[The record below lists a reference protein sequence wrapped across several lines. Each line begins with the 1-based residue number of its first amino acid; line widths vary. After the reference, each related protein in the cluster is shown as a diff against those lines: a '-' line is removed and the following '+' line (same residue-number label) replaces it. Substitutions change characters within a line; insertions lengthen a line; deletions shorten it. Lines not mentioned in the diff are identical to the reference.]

1 MRQLRWSGL
10 RSLPNTLPQRKP
22 IPYPRP
28 VRLLS
33 SSPPFTFQPCTH
45 APLPT
50 LPSTKIPPDSHS
62 LATTNADPLFRSQIP
77 NNARNIYRTLMNYT
91 SPISDLAG
99 TTMLQRCRGNHRAFV
114 VERKWGCSESAD
126 MGTDSW
132 ARLRTGSDPGVRG
145 GVINVIACPRVHAG
159 GQWVFR
165 PSVSLFSFLPVFPSF
180 FLPSCVHISRII
192 LFRSSFCPFSVLHSV
207 FSLHTTQLIN

>member
-1 MRQLRWSGL
+1 MCDSDRATDKTAIYKYATRLQLEHTQSHSRWKNDLRQLRWSGL

-132 ARLRTGSDPGVRG
+132 ARVCERD
-145 GVINVIACPRVHAG
+145 
-159 GQWVFR
+159 
-165 PSVSLFSFLPVFPSF
+165 
-180 FLPSCVHISRII
+180 RIQ
-192 LFRSSFCPFSVLHSV
+192 V
-207 FSLHTTQLIN
+207 